1 MMTVH
6 HAAPCYPWQSP
17 ADPSPTTPIHCS
29 NLLAES
35 FVKLHSIIHPRA
47 TTEFVYRY
55 SSAKEAYIITSF
67 LLNSSPSSASGPS
80 PEARAEELAGLQRKM
95 AEAGME
101 SVDLSD
107 DEFAK
112 SHVRHM
118 VGGKKKVEHE
128 RIFRFGELKPGANY
142 SPAYAFA
149 EFPERPGALRKF
161 LLGLQTDWNITMFHY
176 RNHGA
181 GASSVAVD
189 WNAV

>member
-1 MMTVH
+1 VRDLSLPSFSILAHALPRKMSGADPHEKHGPASVLCRFSRMMTVH
-6 HAAPCYPWQSP
+6 HPASYPWQSP
-17 ADPSPTTPIHCS
+17 ADPSPTTPLHCS

-55 SSAKEAYIITSF
+55 SSPKEAYIITSF
-67 LLNSSPSSASGPS
+67 LLISSPSSASGPS
-80 PEARAEELAGLQRKM
+80 PEARAEELATLQTQM

-118 VGGKKKVEHE
+118 VGGKKSVEHE
-128 RIFRFGELKPGANY
+128 RIFRFGEWPY
-142 SPAYAFA
+142 TVS
-149 EFPERPGALRKF
+149 EMR
-161 LLGLQTDWNITMFHY
+161 
-176 RNHGA
+176 
-181 GASSVAVD
+181 
-189 WNAV
+189 